1 MSGNSGQPMVTE
13 SLRKKWAPLVEAD
26 NVGQVR
32 GLSRGDI
39 TTRLLENQAT
49 YNKTNLGFRGD
60 EKPQLDENG
69 DMITE
74 ADTGVANNAGDVG
87 RWAPILISMAKRL
100 QPMNIANE
108 FFGTQPMRG
117 PDGQVFAIRARKG
130 VEAAGG
136 AASETK
142 PELFMSEADSSFSG
156 DTSAAMAG
164 DPSGFTL
171 LEVTGAVGDDATATT
186 AGGGMTTA
194 QAEQLGATGSWSRV
208 GITVQKATVTAKSRG
223 LYSDYS
229 HELRQDMMAV
239 HGEDVDSILADVMVT
254 ELAAETNREMI
265 RHMNVSAKK
274 ASVIATDGILDMDA
288 DTSGRWDLERW
299 KYLLFVLECEA
310 NAIAVDTRRGKGN
323 KVLCSPNVASALAM
337 AGMLDYS
344 PALSAN
350 RSLQVD
356 PSNQTF
362 AGVLANGMNVFI
374 DPYAGQIEYCNIA
387 FKGANELDAG
397 YFYCPYVPVEM
408 YRANGSDSF
417 QPRMAYKSRY
427 GVVANPFVQI
437 PATQNPQT
445 PVTSDGIVANSNPY
459 FRKTAIKNLF

>member
-1 MSGNSGQPMVTE
+1 MSGQTMVTE
-13 SLRKKWAPLVEAD
+13 SMRQHWKPLVESD
-26 NVGQVR
+26 DIGKVR
-32 GLSRGDI
+32 GLNKED
-39 TTRLLENQAT
+39 TLTRLLENQAV
-49 YNKTNLGFRGD
+49 YNKGQLGLRGD
-60 EKPQLDENG
+60 EDPAEGQQQDG
-69 DMITE
+69 MMTE
-74 ADTGVANNAGDVG
+74 ADTGVANNASDVG

-156 DTSAAMAG
+156 NTAAAMEG
-164 DPSGFTL
+164 DPSGFTVF
-171 LEVTGAVGDDATATT
+171 EVTGAGDTTATT

-194 QAEQLGATGSWSRV
+194 EAEALGAGGSWSRV

-274 ASVIATDGILDMDA
+274 ASVIATDGILDMDN

-299 KYLLFVLECEA
+299 KYMLFVLECEA

-323 KVLCSPNVASALAM
+323 KILCSPNVASALAM

-344 PALSAN
+344 PALSQN

-374 DPYAGQIEYCNIA
+374 DPYAGSIEYCNIA
-387 FKGANELDAG
+387 FKGGNELDAG
-397 YFYCPYVPVEM
+397 YFFCPYVPVEM

-437 PATQNPQT
+437 PANQNPQT
-445 PVTSDGIVANSNPY
+445 AVTSDGIVANSNPY
-459 FRKTAIKNLF
+459 FRKMAIKNLF